1 MRVKW
6 ARGAAVGRAVS
17 SDGEEVA
24 CLGRFP
30 SVLVKSVDL
39 FSQLRMPQIMAAVL
53 PIPCANVVDLD
64 AYAKCKCVDVA
75 ARTAD
80 AARH

>member
-53 PIPCANVVDLD
+53 PIPGAKVVDPGT
-64 AYAKCKCVDVA
+64 YAKCKCAEVAGRTVD
-75 ARTAD
+75 T
-80 AARH
+80 ARH